1 VPRPRPQNT
10 ASNKVLT
17 KQPSYDALNGGRP
30 QMNPDTNRPVE
41 KKKNAPKPGK
51 P

>member
-1 VPRPRPQNT
+1 
-10 ASNKVLT
+10 VLT
-17 KQPSYDALNGGRP
+17 KQPSYNALNGGP
-30 QMNPDTNRPVE
+30 PEMDPTTNRPVE